1 MTKTLF
7 VDSILFFGVLISLT
21 VSAERAAAQ
30 GPALNGAAAA
40 AQESSRSLNPMNW
53 VKKDSK
59 NSTETPGSRSEAS
72 LQAQGLLAADV
83 TASEACAPFTALDGC
98 LAALHASH
106 NLGVDFNCL
115 RADVTG
121 VHTSADVSG
130 CKVAD
135 GEKAQGLNKAIHQ
148 LKPDANAKQATK
160 DAEQQAKERSER
172 NWPVAPKPKKRPS
185 EPPKIRTD
193 SEFVKSEIVGE
204 VIIPVIDI
212 YLELGV

>member
-1 MTKTLF
+1 MRKTLF
-7 VDSILFFGVLISLT
+7 VGAVLLFGVSITLT
-21 VSAERAAAQ
+21 VGAERVAAQ
-30 GPALNGAAAA
+30 GPAGNGAAAA
-40 AQESSRSLNPMNW
+40 AQDSSHSLNPIKW

-59 NSTETPGSRSEAS
+59 NSTEAPGSRNEAEKKLTPS

-83 TASEACAPFTALDGC
+83 TASDACAPFTALDGC

-106 NLGVDFNCL
+106 TLGVDFNCL

-135 GEKAQGLNKAIHQ
+135 GEKVQGLSKAIHQ

-160 DAEQQAKERSER
+160 DAEQQAKDDL
-172 NWPVAPKPKKRPS
+172 KG
-185 EPPKIRTD
+185 I
-193 SEFVKSEIVGE
+193 GQ
-204 VIIPVIDI
+204 
-212 YLELGV
+212 